1 VSGRRNLR
9 LDAARA
15 VLPSERVQLTRR
27 LAWLGLALLEGG
39 EDDARES
46 VAIEVHAETVQP
58 EPVAPKTLAPVPGPR
73 AITATQP
80 PPAEQG
86 PVPAEQHL
94 RSASRT
100 YAASQFNANVEKL
113 TGASAPTGERPSRR
127 PPLASA

>member
-27 LAWLGLALLEGG
+27 LAWLGLALLEDG
-39 EDDARES
+39 EDEARQP

-58 EPVAPKTLAPVPGPR
+58 QPVGPKTLPPVPGLSVV
-73 AITATQP
+73 ATQP

-86 PVPAEQHL
+86 PAPAEQHL
-94 RSASRT
+94 RSASRA
-100 YAASQFNANVEKL
+100 YAASQLKANVEKL
-113 TGASAPTGERPSRR
+113 TGETAPTRDRPSRR

>member
-1 VSGRRNLR
+1 VSGRRSLR

-27 LAWLGLALLEGG
+27 LAWLGLALLEDG
-39 EDDARES
+39 EDDARQP

-58 EPVAPKTLAPVPGPR
+58 QPVAPKTLPPPPGMR
-73 AITATQP
+73 ALATQP

-86 PVPAEQHL
+86 PAPAEQHL
-94 RSASRT
+94 RSASRA
-100 YAASQFNANVEKL
+100 YAASQLKANVEKL
-113 TGASAPTGERPSRR
+113 TGESAPTGDRPSRR